1 MFTGI
6 VEEVGKVCSVRKGDD
21 GIQFDIRQEKYPPV

>member
-6 VEEVGKVCSVRKGDD
+6 VEEVGALRQHPAGASSVALEVAADRD
-21 GIQFDIRQEKYPPV
+21 QR